1 MKVLGWLG
9 ILILAIGVVLLF
21 VPIPH
26 REKQGIKAGDVSF
39 GVETHTDEKV
49 SPAVCI
55 ALIVVGGGLA
65 FGSRSK
71 S

>member
-1 MKVLGWLG
+1 MKILGWLG
-9 ILILAIGVVLLF
+9 ILILMIGVALLF

-26 REKQGIKAGDVSF
+26 REKHGIKAGDVSL

-49 SPAVCI
+49 SPAVCV

-65 FGSRSK
+65 LAGRPK
-71 S
+71 A

>member
-1 MKVLGWLG
+1 MKILGWVG
-9 ILILAIGVVLLF
+9 ILILMIGVALLF

-26 REKQGIKAGDVSF
+26 REKHGIKAGDVSL

-49 SPAVCI
+49 SPAVCV

-65 FGSRSK
+65 LGGRPK
-71 S
+71 A

>member
-9 ILILAIGVVLLF
+9 ILILMLGVALLF

-26 REKQGIKAGDVSF
+26 REKHGIKAGDVSL

-49 SPAVCI
+49 STGVCV

-65 FGSRSK
+65 FAGRPK
-71 S
+71 G